1 MVLCIPESI
10 VLFPALMKH
19 YVYLPRAAIQRLS
32 TMERKMPSS
41 FQEGLPLYMV
51 KQPKG
56 GDYAEESVQ
65 SNLNN
70 IEVTLGREENIK
82 Q

>member
-1 MVLCIPESI
+1 
-10 VLFPALMKH
+10 
-19 YVYLPRAAIQRLS
+19 
-32 TMERKMPSS
+32 
-41 FQEGLPLYMV
+41 MV

-70 IEVTLGREENIK
+70 IEVTLGREENIQTVK
-82 Q
+82 AINRRHMRHQRGRLESKAHGAENKMCFY

>member
-1 MVLCIPESI
+1 
-10 VLFPALMKH
+10 
-19 YVYLPRAAIQRLS
+19 
-32 TMERKMPSS
+32 
-41 FQEGLPLYMV
+41 MV

-70 IEVTLGREENIK
+70 NEVTLGREENIQIK
-82 Q
+82 GT